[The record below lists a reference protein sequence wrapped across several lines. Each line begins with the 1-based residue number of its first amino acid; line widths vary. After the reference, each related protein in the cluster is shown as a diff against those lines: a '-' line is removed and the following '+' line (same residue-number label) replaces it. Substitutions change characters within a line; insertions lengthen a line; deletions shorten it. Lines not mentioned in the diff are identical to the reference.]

1 MAVWRAKLA
10 YLIAFGGEASRAGN
24 HRAGNHRFYT
34 AGDRAS
40 DKFSGASDAC
50 QQQQLHMFGANGFVV
65 GQVFDNTATA
75 RDFDGGRLAIDYDGK
90 SHMP

>member
-1 MAVWRAKLA
+1 
-10 YLIAFGGEASRAGN
+10 
-24 HRAGNHRFYT
+24 
-34 AGDRAS
+34 
-40 DKFSGASDAC
+40 
-50 QQQQLHMFGANGFVV
+50 V